1 MMLIKKC
8 EKTFLSKLCK
18 ILEKARKNGTI
29 NIGRKVMENNENIDF
44 YSYGYEKGLTDEN
57 IKRIKKEITSSYGE
71 AAAFDF
77 IAGFIAAQEDE
88 YIKNQYSDY
97 EIKSGGYSHGEEY
110 DDAEMIDG
118 AGKLDY
124 DPYVRNNSFYG
135 GTGVSSVYDRNGYFN
150 EPPVDGKDK
159 SR

>member
-18 ILEKARKNGTI
+18 ILEKTRKNGTI
-29 NIGRKVMENNENIDF
+29 NIGRKVMENNEKIDF
-44 YSYGYEKGLTDEN
+44 YSYGYQKGLKDEN
-57 IKRIKKEITSSYGE
+57 IKSLKRKITMEYGE
-71 AAAFDF
+71 AASFEF
-77 IAGFIAAQEDE
+77 LAGFITAQEDA
-88 YIKNQYSDY
+88 YIKNKSDNY
-97 EIKSGGYSHGEEY
+97 EPKSGGASRDGEY
-110 DDAEMIDG
+110 VDAEMIDG
-118 AGKLDY
+118 SSEIVH